1 MEVKPTKGNK
11 ENVSGGLNKTKT
23 TGKIEKDIIPAKDK
37 SPDDMEIFEQS
48 DPGIAPWNFGIDV
61 IASGPA
67 CERWSFFI
75 EN

>member
-37 SPDDMEIFEQS
+37 SPDDMEIFE
-48 DPGIAPWNFGIDV
+48 
-61 IASGPA
+61 
-67 CERWSFFI
+67 
-75 EN
+75 